1 MRWHEHESYLC
12 SDSPPVSSGSLL
24 DFQRHRSRGHDPGVL
39 LVPRLLPLSEKKW
52 YLKVDFWLLRFSLWQ
67 SILVL
72 QRSMAIRTEHK
83 RMRYV
88 IRVKGH
94 LDTFWQVWFENLLI
108 THERDGTT
116 LLSGSIKDQAAL
128 YGILCKMRDLGLTL
142 LSLEASA
149 PIPPP
154 ED

>member
-1 MRWHEHESYLC
+1 MA
-12 SDSPPVSSGSLL
+12 
-24 DFQRHRSRGHDPGVL
+24 QTAIIMVL
-39 LVPRLLPLSEKKW
+39 LIACKREVACFRRNETHDEGRAIRYPFGPPRRPPLSEKKW

>member
-1 MRWHEHESYLC
+1 
-12 SDSPPVSSGSLL
+12 VS
-24 DFQRHRSRGHDPGVL
+24 FWP
-39 LVPRLLPLSEKKW
+39 PRLLPLSEKKW
-52 YLKVDFWLLRFSLWQ
+52 YLKVDFWLLCFSLWQ

-94 LDTFWQVWFENLLI
+94 LDTFWQDWFENLLI

-116 LLSGSIKDQAAL
+116 LLSGPIKDQAAL

-149 PIPPP
+149 PMQQV
-154 ED
+154 EE

>member
-1 MRWHEHESYLC
+1 
-12 SDSPPVSSGSLL
+12 
-24 DFQRHRSRGHDPGVL
+24 
-39 LVPRLLPLSEKKW
+39 
-52 YLKVDFWLLRFSLWQ
+52 
-67 SILVL
+67 
-72 QRSMAIRTEHK
+72 
-83 RMRYV
+83 MRYV

-94 LDTFWQVWFENLLI
+94 LDTFWQAWFENLVI
-108 THERDGTT
+108 TQERDGTT

-154 ED
+154 EE

>member
-1 MRWHEHESYLC
+1 
-12 SDSPPVSSGSLL
+12 
-24 DFQRHRSRGHDPGVL
+24 
-39 LVPRLLPLSEKKW
+39 
-52 YLKVDFWLLRFSLWQ
+52 
-67 SILVL
+67 
-72 QRSMAIRTEHK
+72 
-83 RMRYV
+83 MRYV

-94 LDTFWQVWFENLLI
+94 LDTFWQAWFENLLI